1 MIPERTMPPSALS
14 YSAASIEDARMSS
27 SPNKSSITLHGES
40 TFEHVVR
47 QLHLSPEEYVT
58 SVELKEWVR
67 KHKDSKYVPPYL
79 LDLWGFQVD
88 DELFGKTAQTL
99 KRTA

>member
-1 MIPERTMPPSALS
+1 
-14 YSAASIEDARMSS
+14 MSS
-27 SPNKSSITLHGES
+27 SPNDSSITPHGES

-58 SVELKEWVR
+58 SPELKEWVR
-67 KHKDSKYVPPYL
+67 KNKDSRYVPPYL
-79 LDLWGFQVD
+79 LDLWGFEVN
-88 DELFGKTAQTL
+88 DELFGKTANSF

>member
-1 MIPERTMPPSALS
+1 
-14 YSAASIEDARMSS
+14 MSS

-47 QLHLSPEEYVT
+47 RLHLSPDEYAT
-58 SVELKEWVR
+58 SAELKEWVR
-67 KHKDSKYVPPYL
+67 KNKDQKYVPLYL

-88 DELFGKTAQTL
+88 DELFGKTSNPP
-99 KRTA
+99 KRAA